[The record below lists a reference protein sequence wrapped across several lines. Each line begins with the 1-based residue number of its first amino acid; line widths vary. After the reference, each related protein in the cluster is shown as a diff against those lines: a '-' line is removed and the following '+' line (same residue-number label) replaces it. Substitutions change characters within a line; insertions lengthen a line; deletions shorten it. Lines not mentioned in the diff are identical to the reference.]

1 MKFSLVVAADKH
13 LGIGIGGHM
22 PWRLKGDLK
31 YFQDVTTNAPEG
43 KINAVIM
50 GRKTW
55 DSLPE
60 KHRPLKGRLNV
71 VLTRGGAEV
80 PDGVLLASSLDE
92 AFIKLRAHPE
102 VGGVHVIGGANVFSQ
117 AIVHPDC
124 EKIYLTEV
132 FAEFEADTFFP
143 KIDESVFKKVSESG
157 EHQENG
163 IRYRFAVYE
172 RK

>member
-71 VLTRGGAEV
+71 VLSRGQVDLPE
-80 PDGVLLASSLDE
+80 GVLLASSLDE
-92 AFIKLRAHPE
+92 AFMKLKNHPE

-117 AIVHPDC
+117 AIEHPDC

-132 FAEFEADTFFP
+132 SGEFEADTFFP
-143 KIDESVFKKVSESG
+143 KIDESVFKKTGESE
-157 EHQENG
+157 EHEESG